1 MLQRQLDP
9 EGQELEE
16 AVAQKTPLQQIAQLK
31 HALFRSEVVTKLTCD
46 MFESLK
52 AKQQEQQ
59 QNWLWYR
66 QCVLVRVPE
75 HYDQ

>member
-59 QNWLWYR
+59 EQQQKLALA
-66 QCVLVRVPE
+66 QAVRTRACA
-75 HYDQ
+75 